1 MLENSPVPFAVYQFI
16 DRRVV
21 TLALSKGFCE
31 LFGFDD
37 RDEAYY
43 VMDNDMYRSTH
54 PDDVA
59 RIADAA
65 FRFATEG
72 GEYNVVFRFAT
83 EGGEYNVVYRS
94 KAENSDLVSV
104 IHAQGRHVYTETGAR
119 LAYVWYTDEGEYTES
134 RAEGS
139 VNLNS
144 SFNQMLRE
152 GSMSR
157 KIHYDT
163 LTGLPNMTYFFELA
177 EAGIRKS
184 MMDGREPA
192 ILFMDFCGM
201 KAFNNKW
208 GFAEGD
214 KLIRA
219 FGHLAADEFSNE
231 NCARFGQDHFAVLA
245 DADGLEERLNRLFQA
260 CTLLNGGNTLPLRV
274 GVYRVTG
281 EEELEI
287 GTICDRAKIAC
298 DLNRNTRVSSL
309 RYFDGKMLE
318 EAEKKQ
324 YIIDFMDETTRDA
337 RNCGDDL

>member
-1 MLENSPVPFAVYQFI
+1 MEKYQFEPAVRESLENSPVPFAVYQFI

-21 TLALSKGFCE
+21 TLILSKGFCE

-72 GEYNVVFRFAT
+72 GEYNVV
-83 EGGEYNVVYRS
+83 YRS

-104 IHAQGRHVYTETGAR
+104 LHAQGRHVYTETGAR

-177 EAGIRKS
+177 EAGIKKS

-192 ILFMDFCGM
+192 ILFLDFCGM
-201 KAFNNKW
+201 KAFNNKL

-219 FGHLAADEFSNE
+219 FGHLAAEEFGNE

-245 DADGLEERLNRLFQA
+245 DADGLEGRLNRLFQECA
-260 CTLLNGGNTLPLRV
+260 LLNDGNTLPLRV

-281 EEELEI
+281 K
-287 GTICDRAKIAC
+287 R
-298 DLNRNTRVSSL
+298 SL
-309 RYFDGKMLE
+309 RS
-318 EAEKKQ
+318 
-324 YIIDFMDETTRDA
+324 A
-337 RNCGDDL
+337 RSATAPRSPAT